1 VSYGL
6 CNTHCVQTTRLD
18 SSANDALDG
27 KMLIMPSDFFRF
39 LLQAR
44 VVPCYLNPVAQFI
57 LCPGYPKA
65 LIRLLKF
72 FGWSIVAVF
81 CGLLLGLSGAFL
93 YLSPGLP
100 SVEALR
106 SIQLQIPLRV
116 YSSDNKLIAEFGEM
130 RRTPIRFADIPPNF
144 INALLSAEDDN
155 FANHYGVDPSSL
167 MRAATQLV
175 KSGHIQS
182 GGSTITMQVAKN
194 FFLTSERS
202 FSRKTTEILLALQI
216 ERQLTKDEIL
226 ELYVNKIY
234 LGNRAYGIEAAAQVY
249 YGKSI
254 RDVSLAQMAMIAGLP
269 KAPSRFNP
277 LANPARSKERRDWIL
292 GRMYKLGKITE
303 ADYTTAINEP
313 LNASY
318 HVPTP
323 EVNAPYIAEMAR
335 AEMVGRYGSD
345 AYTEGFRVTTTV
357 PSNLQE
363 MANTALHE
371 GLMTYDQRHGYR
383 GPESRLPG
391 KTREAWATELTKQR
405 TISSLEPAIV
415 TQVDKTGLQ
424 VLTRTGEE
432 HVGWD
437 SMKWARPFLNTNSM
451 GANPKQPSDVA
462 QVGDLIRVQRQPDNS
477 LKFSQI
483 PQAQGALV
491 SLDPQNGAIRS
502 LVGGFAFEQSN
513 YNRAMQAKRQPGSSF
528 KPFVYSAA
536 LDNGYTAASL
546 VNDAPIVFVDEYLD
560 KVWRPK
566 NDTNTFL
573 GPIRLREGLYKSRN
587 LVSIRLVQAL
597 GIDRTIDYISKFGFN
612 KQDLPRNL
620 SLALG
625 TATLTPMEIATGW
638 STFANGGYKISPY
651 IIDKIE
657 SRNGDTLFVANP
669 PSVPQGAAVTNGIA
683 APTDA
688 QAFTVNATPGEAPAA
703 PGAAPQT
710 PAVAERIVDGRTTYI
725 LNSMLEDVIKL
736 GTGRR
741 ALALGRSDIAGK
753 TGTTN
758 ESKDAWFSG
767 YNADYVTTVWTG
779 FDQPESLGKREF
791 GGTVALPIW
800 MNYMAAALKDKPP
813 HTQPEPE
820 GILSLRVDPV
830 SGRAAS
836 PGTPGAYF
844 ELFKAEDTPPSVNE
858 LGNGNAPG
866 SPLPADEAAPI
877 DLF

>member
-1 VSYGL
+1 
-6 CNTHCVQTTRLD
+6 
-18 SSANDALDG
+18 
-27 KMLIMPSDFFRF
+27 
-39 LLQAR
+39 
-44 VVPCYLNPVAQFI
+44 
-57 LCPGYPKA
+57 

-72 FGWSIVAVF
+72 FGYSIVAIV
-81 CGLLLGLSGAFL
+81 CGLLLVLSGAYL

-116 YSSDNKLIAEFGEM
+116 YSSDEKLIAEFGEM

-167 MRAATQLV
+167 VRAATQLV

-202 FSRKTTEILLALQI
+202 FSRKATEILLALQI

-234 LGNRAYGIEAAAQVY
+234 LGNRAYGIEAASQVY

-254 RDVSLAQMAMIAGLP
+254 RDASLAQMAMIAGLP

-292 GRMYKLGKITE
+292 GRMYKLGKINQ
-303 ADYTTAINEP
+303 TAYESAVAEP

-335 AEMVGRYGSD
+335 AEMVGRYGSE

-363 MANTALHE
+363 IANSAVHE
-371 GLMTYDQRHGYR
+371 GLITYDQRHGYR

-391 KTREAWATELTKQR
+391 KTLSAWTTELGKQR
-405 TISSLEPAIV
+405 TISGLEPAIV
-415 TQVDKTGLQ
+415 TQVKKDGVQ
-424 VLTRTGEE
+424 VLTRTGEA
-432 HVGWD
+432 HVAWD

-451 GANPKQPSDVA
+451 GPMPKQPSDVA
-462 QVGDLIRVQRQPDNS
+462 QVGDLIRVQRQKDDN
-477 LKFSQI
+477 LKFSQV
-483 PQAQGALV
+483 PVAQGALV
-491 SLDPQNGAIRS
+491 SLDPQNGAIRA

-513 YNRAMQAKRQPGSSF
+513 YNRATQAKRQPGSSF

-573 GPIRLREGLYKSRN
+573 GPIRIREALYKSRN
-587 LVSIRLVQAL
+587 LVSIRLLQAM
-597 GIDRTIDYISKFGFN
+597 GVSKTIDYITRFGFN
-612 KQDLPRNL
+612 KSDLPPNL

-638 STFANGGYKISPY
+638 STFANGGYKITPY
-651 IIDKIE
+651 LIDKIE
-657 SRNGDTLFVANP
+657 SRNGDTLFTANPPRVPGDVVNGVVASDGLAAPSNGGITIEPTPGATPVANP
-669 PSVPQGAAVTNGIA
+669 AA
-683 APTDA
+683 APEP
-688 QAFTVNATPGEAPAA
+688 QA
-703 PGAAPQT
+703 
-710 PAVAERIVDGRTTYI
+710 PAVAERVVDGRTTYI
-725 LNSMLEDVIKL
+725 LNSILEDVIKK

-741 ALALGRSDIAGK
+741 ALALGRADIAGK

-779 FDQPESLGKREF
+779 YDQPESLGRREF

-800 MNYMAAALKDKPP
+800 MSYMGAALKDKPL

-820 GILSLRVDPV
+820 GILSLRIDPV

-836 PGTPGAYF
+836 PSTPNAYF
-844 ELFKAEDTPPSVNE
+844 ELFKSEDTPPSINE
-858 LGNGNAPG
+858 LGNGVAPG

>member
-1 VSYGL
+1 
-6 CNTHCVQTTRLD
+6 
-18 SSANDALDG
+18 
-27 KMLIMPSDFFRF
+27 M
-39 LLQAR
+39 
-44 VVPCYLNPVAQFI
+44 
-57 LCPGYPKA
+57 
-65 LIRLLKF
+65 IRLLKF
-72 FGWSIVAVF
+72 FGYSIVAIV
-81 CGLLLGLSGAFL
+81 CGLLLVFSGAYL

-116 YSSDNKLIAEFGEM
+116 YSSDEKLIAEFGEM

-144 INALLSAEDDN
+144 ISALLSAEDDN

-167 MRAATQLV
+167 VRAATQLV

-202 FSRKTTEILLALQI
+202 FSRKATEILLALQI

-234 LGNRAYGIEAAAQVY
+234 LGNRAYGIEAASQVY

-254 RDVSLAQMAMIAGLP
+254 RDASLAQMAMIAGLP

-292 GRMYKLGKITE
+292 GRMYKLGKIDQAAYE
-303 ADYTTAINEP
+303 SAVAEP

-357 PSNLQE
+357 PSDLQE
-363 MANTALHE
+363 IANDAVHS
-371 GLMTYDQRHGYR
+371 GLIAYDQRHGYR

-391 KTREAWATELTKQR
+391 KTLSAWTTELSKQR
-405 TISSLEPAIV
+405 PISGLEPAIV
-415 TQVDKTGLQ
+415 TQVKKDGVQ
-424 VLTRTGEE
+424 VLTRTGEA
-432 HVGWD
+432 HVSWD

-451 GANPKQPSDVA
+451 GPMPKQPSDVA
-462 QVGDLIRVQRQPDNS
+462 QVGDLIRVQRLKDDS
-477 LKFSQI
+477 LKFSQV
-483 PQAQGALV
+483 PLAQGALV
-491 SLDPQNGAIRS
+491 SLDPQNGAIRA

-513 YNRAMQAKRQPGSSF
+513 YNRATQAKRQPGSSF
-528 KPFVYSAA
+528 KPFIYSAA

-573 GPIRLREGLYKSRN
+573 GPIRIREALYKSRN
-587 LVSIRLVQAL
+587 LVSIRLLQAM
-597 GIDRTIDYISKFGFN
+597 GVGKTIDYITRFGFN
-612 KQDLPRNL
+612 KADLPPNL

-638 STFANGGYKISPY
+638 STFANGGYKVTPY
-651 IIDKIE
+651 LIEKIE
-657 SRNGDTLFVANP
+657 SRNGDTLFTANP
-669 PSVPQGAAVTNGIA
+669 PRVPGDVVNGMVATDGLA
-683 APTDA
+683 APSNGGITIEPTPGA
-688 QAFTVNATPGEAPAA
+688 VPATNSATPTE
-703 PGAAPQT
+703 PQA
-710 PAVAERIVDGRTTYI
+710 PAVAERVVDARTTYI
-725 LNSMLEDVIKL
+725 LNSILEDVIKK

-741 ALALGRSDIAGK
+741 AMALGRADIAGK

-779 FDQPESLGKREF
+779 YDQPESLGRREF

-800 MNYMAAALKDKPP
+800 MSYMGAALKDKPL

-820 GILSLRVDPV
+820 GILSLRIDPV

-836 PGTPGAYF
+836 PSTPNAYF
-844 ELFKAEDTPPSVNE
+844 ELFKSEDTPPSINE
-858 LGNGNAPG
+858 LGNGVAPG

>member
-1 VSYGL
+1 
-6 CNTHCVQTTRLD
+6 
-18 SSANDALDG
+18 
-27 KMLIMPSDFFRF
+27 M
-39 LLQAR
+39 
-44 VVPCYLNPVAQFI
+44 
-57 LCPGYPKA
+57 
-65 LIRLLKF
+65 RLLKF

-81 CGLLLGLSGAFL
+81 CGLLLALSGAYL

-116 YSSDNKLIAEFGEM
+116 YSSDDKLIAEFGEM

-194 FFLTSERS
+194 FFLSSERS

-303 ADYTTAINEP
+303 PEYTTAINEP

-405 TISSLEPAIV
+405 TVSSLEPAIV
-415 TQVDKTGLQ
+415 MQVDKNGLQ
-424 VLTRTGEE
+424 VLTRTGED
-432 HVGWD
+432 HVAWD
-437 SMKWARPFLNTNSM
+437 TMKWARPFLNTNSM
-451 GANPKQPSDVA
+451 GANPRQPSDVA
-462 QVGDLIRVQRQPDNS
+462 QIGDLVRVQRQQDNS

-536 LDNGYTAASL
+536 LDNGYTAATL

-573 GPIRLREGLYKSRN
+573 GPIRLREALYKSRN
-587 LVSIRLVQAL
+587 LVSIRLLQAM
-597 GIDRTIDYISKFGFN
+597 GVGKTIDYITRFGFN
-612 KQDLPRNL
+612 KQDLPPNL

-638 STFANGGYKISPY
+638 ATFANGGYKITPF

-669 PSVPQGAAVTNGIA
+669 PTVPQGGSATDGLA
-683 APTDA
+683 APATES
-688 QAFTVNATPGEAPAA
+688 FTVNTAPVPGEVPAS
-703 PGAAPQT
+703 AATPQT
-710 PAVAERIVDGRTTYI
+710 PAVAERIVDGRTIYI
-725 LNSMLEDVIKL
+725 LNSMLQDVIKR

-779 FDQPESLGKREF
+779 FDQPESLGRREF
-791 GGTVALPIW
+791 GGTVSLPIW
-800 MNYMAAALKDKPP
+800 MNYMAAALKDKPM
-813 HTQPEPE
+813 HVQPEPE
-820 GILSLRVDPV
+820 GMLSLRVDPA
-830 SGRAAS
+830 SGRAATPS
-836 PGTPGAYF
+836 TPGAYF

-858 LGNGNAPG
+858 LGNGSVPG
-866 SPLPADEAAPI
+866 SPLPADEQAPI

>member
-1 VSYGL
+1 
-6 CNTHCVQTTRLD
+6 
-18 SSANDALDG
+18 
-27 KMLIMPSDFFRF
+27 M
-39 LLQAR
+39 
-44 VVPCYLNPVAQFI
+44 
-57 LCPGYPKA
+57 
-65 LIRLLKF
+65 RLLKF
-72 FGWSIVAVF
+72 FWWSFVAVF

-100 SVEALR
+100 SVESLR

-116 YSSDNKLIAEFGEM
+116 YSSDGKLIAEFGEM
-130 RRTPIRFADIPPNF
+130 RRSPIRFADIPPHF
-144 INALLSAEDDN
+144 IQALLSAEDDN

-167 MRAATQLV
+167 MRAATQLL
-175 KSGHIQS
+175 KSGHIQT

-194 FFLTSERS
+194 FFLSSERS
-202 FSRKTTEILLALQI
+202 FSRKTSEILLALQI
-216 ERQLTKDEIL
+216 ERELTKDEIL

-277 LANPARSKERRDWIL
+277 LANPVRAKERRDWIL
-292 GRMYKLGKITE
+292 GRMYKLGKIDE
-303 ADYTTAINEP
+303 ASYQAALAEP
-313 LNASY
+313 INASY

-363 MANTALHE
+363 IANKAVLD
-371 GLMTYDQRHGYR
+371 GLLTYDQRHGYR

-391 KTREAWATELTKQR
+391 KTREAWMTELAKQR
-405 TISSLEPAIV
+405 PLNTLEPVIV
-415 TQVDKTGLQ
+415 TQVDKSGLR
-424 VLTRTGEE
+424 VLTRNGTDE
-432 HVGWD
+432 HVAWET
-437 SMKWARPFLNTNSM
+437 MKWARPFLNTNSQ
-451 GANPKQPSDVA
+451 GRAPQQPGDVA
-462 QVGDLIRVQRQPDNS
+462 QVGDLIRVQRLPDNS
-477 LKFSQI
+477 LKFSQV
-483 PQAQGALV
+483 PAAQSALV
-491 SLDPQNGAIRS
+491 SLDPTNGAIRA

-528 KPFVYSAA
+528 KPFIYSAA
-536 LDNGYTAASL
+536 LDNGFTASSL

-573 GPIRLREGLYKSRN
+573 GPIRMREALYKSRN
-587 LVSIRLVQAL
+587 MVSIRLLQAL
-597 GIDRTIDYISKFGFN
+597 GIDTAIDYISKFGFN
-612 KQDLPRNL
+612 KDDLPRNL

-638 STFANGGYKISPY
+638 STFANGGYKVSPY
-651 IIDKIE
+651 LIDRIE
-657 SRNGDTLFVANP
+657 SRSGETLFVANP
-669 PSVPQGAAVTNGIA
+669 ASVPLGEDQAGLP
-683 APTDA
+683 APESPIITENTPVA
-688 QAFTVNATPGEAPAA
+688 QTVAQNQA
-703 PGAAPQT
+703 
-710 PAVAERIVDGRTTYI
+710 PAVAERIIDGRTTYI

-741 ALALGRSDIAGK
+741 ALSLGRSDLAGK

-767 YNADYVTTVWTG
+767 YNADYMTTVWTG
-779 FDQPESLGKREF
+779 FDQPETLGRREF

-800 MNYMAAALKDKPP
+800 MNFMGAALKDKPA
-813 HTQPEPE
+813 HTQAEPE
-820 GILSLRVDPV
+820 GILSLRVDPI
-830 SGRAAS
+830 SGRAA
-836 PGTPGAYF
+836 TPSTAGAYF
-844 ELFKAEDTPPSVNE
+844 ELFKAEETPPSVNE
-858 LGNGNAPG
+858 LGNGTAPG
-866 SPLPADEAAPI
+866 TPLPADEAPI

>member
-1 VSYGL
+1 
-6 CNTHCVQTTRLD
+6 
-18 SSANDALDG
+18 
-27 KMLIMPSDFFRF
+27 M
-39 LLQAR
+39 
-44 VVPCYLNPVAQFI
+44 
-57 LCPGYPKA
+57 
-65 LIRLLKF
+65 IRLLKF
-72 FGWSIVAVF
+72 FGYSFVAIV
-81 CGLLLGLSGAFL
+81 CGLLLVFSGAYL

-116 YSSDNKLIAEFGEM
+116 YSSDEKLIAEFGEM

-167 MRAATQLV
+167 VRAATQLV

-202 FSRKTTEILLALQI
+202 FSRKATEILLALQI

-234 LGNRAYGIEAAAQVY
+234 LGNRAYGIEAASQVY

-254 RDVSLAQMAMIAGLP
+254 RDASLAQMAMIAGLP

-292 GRMYKLGKITE
+292 GRMYKLGKIDQSAYE
-303 ADYTTAINEP
+303 SAVAEP

-323 EVNAPYIAEMAR
+323 EVSAPYIAEMAR

-345 AYTEGFRVTTTV
+345 AYTEGFRVTTTI

-363 MANTALHE
+363 IANHAVHE
-371 GLMTYDQRHGYR
+371 GLIAYDQRHGYR

-391 KTREAWATELTKQR
+391 KTLSAWTVELGKQR
-405 TISSLEPAIV
+405 SISGLDPAIV
-415 TQVDKTGLQ
+415 TQVKKDGVQ
-424 VLTRTGEE
+424 VLTRSGEE
-432 HVGWD
+432 HVAWD

-451 GANPKQPSDVA
+451 GPMPKQPSDVA
-462 QVGDLIRVQRQPDNS
+462 QVGDLIRVQRQKDDS
-477 LKFSQI
+477 LKFSQV
-483 PQAQGALV
+483 PVAQGALV
-491 SLDPQNGAIRS
+491 SLDPQNGAIRA

-513 YNRAMQAKRQPGSSF
+513 YNRATQAKRQPGSSF

-573 GPIRLREGLYKSRN
+573 GPIRVREALYKSRN
-587 LVSIRLVQAL
+587 LVSIRLLQAM
-597 GIDRTIDYISKFGFN
+597 GVGKTIDYMTRFGFN
-612 KQDLPRNL
+612 KQDLPPNL

-638 STFANGGYKISPY
+638 SVFANGGYKVTPY
-651 IIDKIE
+651 LIDKIE
-657 SRNGDTLFVANP
+657 SRNGDTLFLANP
-669 PSVPQGAAVTNGIA
+669 PSVPNGVVASDGLAAPANGGITIEPTPGA

-688 QAFTVNATPGEAPAA
+688 TPAPAA
-703 PGAAPQT
+703 

-725 LNSMLEDVIKL
+725 LTSMLQDVIKR

-741 ALALGRSDIAGK
+741 ALALGRTDLAGK

-767 YNADYVTTVWTG
+767 YNADYITTVWTG
-779 FDQPESLGKREF
+779 YDQPESLGRREY

-800 MNYMAAALKDKPP
+800 MSYMGGALKDKPA
-813 HTQPEPE
+813 HTQAEPE
-820 GILSLRVDPV
+820 GILSLRIDPI
-830 SGRAAS
+830 SGRAAA
-836 PGTPGAYF
+836 PGTPNAYF
-844 ELFKAEDTPPSVNE
+844 ELFKSEDTPPSMNE
-858 LGNGNAPG
+858 LGNGVAPG
-866 SPLPADEAAPI
+866 SPLPADESAPI

>member
-1 VSYGL
+1 
-6 CNTHCVQTTRLD
+6 
-18 SSANDALDG
+18 
-27 KMLIMPSDFFRF
+27 M
-39 LLQAR
+39 
-44 VVPCYLNPVAQFI
+44 
-57 LCPGYPKA
+57 
-65 LIRLLKF
+65 IRLLKF
-72 FGWSIVAVF
+72 FGYSIVAIV
-81 CGLLLGLSGAFL
+81 CGLLLVLSGAYL

-116 YSSDNKLIAEFGEM
+116 YSSDEKLIAEFGEM

-144 INALLSAEDDN
+144 ISALLSAEDDN

-167 MRAATQLV
+167 VRAATQLV

-202 FSRKTTEILLALQI
+202 FSRKATEILLALQI

-234 LGNRAYGIEAAAQVY
+234 LGNRAYGIEAASQVY

-254 RDVSLAQMAMIAGLP
+254 RDASLAQMAMIAGLP

-292 GRMYKLGKITE
+292 GRMYKLGKIDQAAYE
-303 ADYTTAINEP
+303 SAVAEP

-357 PSNLQE
+357 PSDLQE
-363 MANTALHE
+363 IANDAVHS
-371 GLMTYDQRHGYR
+371 GLITYDQRHGYR

-391 KTREAWATELTKQR
+391 KTLSAWTTELGKQR
-405 TISSLEPAIV
+405 AISGLEPAIV
-415 TQVDKTGLQ
+415 TQVKKDGVQ
-424 VLTRTGEE
+424 VLTRTGEA
-432 HVGWD
+432 HVSWD

-451 GANPKQPSDVA
+451 GPMPKQPSDVA
-462 QVGDLIRVQRQPDNS
+462 QVGDLIRVQRQKDDS
-477 LKFSQI
+477 LKFSQV
-483 PQAQGALV
+483 PLAQGALV
-491 SLDPQNGAIRS
+491 SLDPQNGAIRA

-513 YNRAMQAKRQPGSSF
+513 YNRATQAKRQPGSSF
-528 KPFVYSAA
+528 KPFIYSAA

-573 GPIRLREGLYKSRN
+573 GPIRIREALYKSRN
-587 LVSIRLVQAL
+587 LVSIRLLQAM
-597 GIDRTIDYISKFGFN
+597 GVGKTIDYITRFGFN
-612 KQDLPRNL
+612 KADLPPNL

-638 STFANGGYKISPY
+638 STFANGGYKITPY
-651 IIDKIE
+651 LIDKIE
-657 SRNGDTLFVANP
+657 SRNGDTLFTANP
-669 PSVPQGAAVTNGIA
+669 PRVPGDVVNGIVATDGLAAPSNGGITIEPTPGAVPATNSA
-683 APTDA
+683 APTEP
-688 QAFTVNATPGEAPAA
+688 QA
-703 PGAAPQT
+703 

-725 LNSMLEDVIKL
+725 LNSILEDVIKK

-741 ALALGRSDIAGK
+741 AMALGRADIAGK

-779 FDQPESLGKREF
+779 YDQPESLGRREF

-800 MNYMAAALKDKPP
+800 MSYMGAALKDKPL

-820 GILSLRVDPV
+820 GILSLRIDPV

-836 PGTPGAYF
+836 PSTPNAYF
-844 ELFKAEDTPPSVNE
+844 ELFKSEDTPPSINE
-858 LGNGNAPG
+858 LGNGVAPG

>member
-1 VSYGL
+1 
-6 CNTHCVQTTRLD
+6 
-18 SSANDALDG
+18 
-27 KMLIMPSDFFRF
+27 M
-39 LLQAR
+39 
-44 VVPCYLNPVAQFI
+44 
-57 LCPGYPKA
+57 
-65 LIRLLKF
+65 IRLLKF

-81 CGLLLGLSGAFL
+81 CGLLLALSGAFL

-116 YSSDNKLIAEFGEM
+116 YSSDGKLIAEFGEM

-194 FFLTSERS
+194 FFLSSERS

-292 GRMYKLGKITE
+292 GRMYKLGKISE
-303 ADYTTAINEP
+303 ADYTAAINEP

-357 PSNLQE
+357 PSDLQE
-363 MANTALHE
+363 LANTAVHE
-371 GLMTYDQRHGYR
+371 GLITYDQRHGYR

-391 KTREAWATELTKQR
+391 KTHAAWAQELTKQR
-405 TISSLEPAIV
+405 SISGLEPAIV
-415 TQVDKTGLQ
+415 TQVDKNGLQ

-451 GANPKQPSDVA
+451 GAAPKQPSDVA
-462 QVGDLIRVQRQPDNS
+462 QVGDLIRVQRQADNS
-477 LKFSQI
+477 LKFRQI
-483 PQAQGALV
+483 PVVQGALV

-513 YNRAMQAKRQPGSSF
+513 YNRALQAKRQPGSSF

-573 GPIRLREGLYKSRN
+573 GPIRMREALYKSRN
-587 LVSIRLVQAL
+587 LVSIRLLQSL
-597 GIDRTIDYISKFGFN
+597 GVDRTIDYISKFGFN

-638 STFANGGYKISPY
+638 SVFANGGYKITPY

-657 SRNGDTLFVANP
+657 SRNGETLFTANP
-669 PSVPQGAAVTNGIA
+669 PSVPAGNTASSGIA
-683 APTDA
+683 APA
-688 QAFTVNATPGEAPAA
+688 QQGFTVDNVPGETPSQPPVQA
-703 PGAAPQT
+703 
-710 PAVAERIVDGRTTYI
+710 PAVAERIIDGRTTYI

-741 ALALGRSDIAGK
+741 ALALGRTDLAGK

-779 FDQPESLGKREF
+779 FDQPESLGRREY

-800 MNYMAAALKDKPP
+800 MNYMGAALKDKPA
-813 HTQPEPE
+813 HTQAEPE

-830 SGRAAS
+830 SGRAAT
-836 PGTPGAYF
+836 PGTPNAYF
-844 ELFKAEDTPPSVNE
+844 ELFKSEDTPPSVNE
-858 LGNGNAPG
+858 LGNGYAPG
-866 SPLPADEAAPI
+866 SPLPADESAPI

>member
-1 VSYGL
+1 
-6 CNTHCVQTTRLD
+6 
-18 SSANDALDG
+18 
-27 KMLIMPSDFFRF
+27 M
-39 LLQAR
+39 
-44 VVPCYLNPVAQFI
+44 
-57 LCPGYPKA
+57 
-65 LIRLLKF
+65 IRLLKF

-116 YSSDNKLIAEFGEM
+116 YSSDDKLIAEFGEM

-254 RDVSLAQMAMIAGLP
+254 RDVTLAQMAMIAGLP

-292 GRMYKLGKITE
+292 GRMYKLGKIDE
-303 ADYTTAINEP
+303 AAYKAAITEP

-363 MANTALHE
+363 MANTAVHE
-371 GLMTYDQRHGYR
+371 GLITYDQRHGYR

-391 KTREAWATELTKQR
+391 KTREAWALELTKQR
-405 TISSLEPAIV
+405 QINGLEPAIV
-415 TQVDKTGLQ
+415 TQVDKNGLQ

-432 HVGWD
+432 HVSWD

-462 QVGDLIRVQRQPDNS
+462 QVGDLIRVQRQADKS
-477 LKFSQI
+477 LKFGQI
-483 PQAQGALV
+483 PVAQGALV
-491 SLDPQNGAIRS
+491 SLDPTNGAIRS

-513 YNRAMQAKRQPGSSF
+513 YNRALQAKRQPGSSF
-528 KPFVYSAA
+528 KPFIYSAA
-536 LDNGYTAASL
+536 LDNGYTPATL

-566 NDTNTFL
+566 NDTNNFL
-573 GPIRLREGLYKSRN
+573 GPIRMREALYKSRN
-587 LVSIRLVQAL
+587 LVSIRLLQAL
-597 GIDRTIDYISKFGFN
+597 GVDRTIDYISKFGFN

-638 STFANGGYKISPY
+638 STFANGGYKITPY
-651 IIDKIE
+651 IIDKID
-657 SRNGDTLFVANP
+657 SRNGDNLFTANP
-669 PSVPQGAAVTNGIA
+669 PSVPVGDTASSGIA
-683 APTDA
+683 APVA
-688 QAFTVNATPGEAPAA
+688 ITVNPTSGEAPAA
-703 PGAAPQT
+703 QTAMQT
-710 PAVAERIVDGRTTYI
+710 PAIAERIIDGRTTYI

-741 ALALGRSDIAGK
+741 ALALGRTDLAGK

-779 FDQPESLGKREF
+779 FDQPESLGRREF

-800 MNYMAAALKDKPP
+800 MSYMGAALKDKQP
-813 HTQPEPE
+813 HTQNEPE
-820 GILSLRVDPV
+820 GILSLRVDPI
-830 SGRAAS
+830 SGRAAA
-836 PGTPGAYF
+836 PGTPNAYF
-844 ELFKAEDTPPSVNE
+844 ELFKSEDTPPSVNE
-858 LGNGNAPG
+858 LGNGNIPG